1 MSAGVLNRTLPL
13 RRWLA
18 LALVISFVV
27 PFGLTG
33 FIAFHLIGDVPQQKV
48 NQSEDRLRA
57 DIAQWNDPAWQQA
70 IAADLKQDGIDILLV
85 RNTSEI
91 FESTPNIL
99 ATTGESGRVVHRLA
113 VQNGNDLYS
122 AYLYSDAETG
132 PPAEIR
138 NWGVPI
144 VAVTTLICTLGGIA
158 WFLGRMVVKPLAATS
173 EAARQIAAGN
183 LDVAVPT
190 SRVREV
196 ADVNLAFDDMSAELR
211 ASLQHQSELEQER
224 RLFIG
229 AIAHD
234 LRTPLFSL
242 RGSLEGLATGVANSP
257 EKQARYIA
265 VAQEKAGALERLI
278 SDLFDYTRLE
288 YLDQTPNREPV
299 DLGSLLSRL
308 VEGARSRAEAKGLAL
323 TFIAP
328 DQPCM
333 IEGDPHLLTRAIE
346 NLLDNALRYTPS
358 GGSVQAECHR
368 ENGQIR
374 FSIADTGP
382 GIPEADLP
390 HIFTP
395 LFRGE
400 GSRNRRTGGAGLGL
414 TIAQKIIVAHGGTLT
429 AANRPEGGAVLMG
442 TLPEA

>member
-33 FIAFHLIGDVPQQKV
+33 FIAFHLIGDGTEEKISQA
-48 NQSEDRLRA
+48 EDRLRA
-57 DIAQWNDPAWQQA
+57 DVAQWNDPTWQQA
-70 IAADLKQDGIDILLV
+70 IAADLKKDGIDILLV
-85 RNTSEI
+85 QNSSQM

-99 ATTGESGRVVHRLA
+99 ATTDDNGRVVHRLA
-113 VQNGNDLYS
+113 VQSGNDLYS
-122 AYLYSDAETG
+122 AYLYTNAETG
-132 PPAEIR
+132 PPAQVR

-183 LDVAVPT
+183 LEVAVPT

-242 RGSLEGLATGVANSP
+242 RGSLEGLATGVADTP

-265 VAQEKAGALERLI
+265 VAQEKADALERLI

-299 DLGSLLSRL
+299 DLGALLSRL
-308 VEGARSRAEAKGLAL
+308 VEGVRSRAEAKGLTL
-323 TFIAP
+323 TFHLP
-328 DQPCM
+328 GQPCT

-346 NLLDNALRYTPS
+346 NLLDNALRYTPN
-358 GGSVQAECHR
+358 GGSVQVECHL
-368 ENGQIR
+368 ENEQVR

-382 GIPEADLP
+382 GISAADLP

-414 TIAQKIIVAHGGTLT
+414 TIAQTHPHRPRRR
-429 AANRPEGGAVLMG
+429 ANRRKSS
-442 TLPEA
+442 